1 MGRGSYLG
9 GSTVI
14 RPGMGWFSGE
24 TSQTR
29 ATSVRP
35 KKKARQKSKPAATA
49 PQLKNRPA
57 KKYDFSGY
65 LMSVVSAELRAQ
77 VIPLPKKP
85 EPRATVLAY
94 GDALTWARL
103 MPEYEALKQK
113 LAAKLSDQKKN
124 SIGGHPPAAHSGK
137 PESTPL
143 SGVSGIGTR
152 KTEAPREWQ
161 RLKVAVNA
169 EMSKLSIPQ
178 LRDALEY
185 VRGLRQSESNI
196 R

>member
-124 SIGGHPPAAHSGK
+124 SIGGHPPRSALREARVYAAERGIRNWHSQDGSSSRVAAV
-137 PESTPL
+137 EG
-143 SGVSGIGTR
+143 SG
-152 KTEAPREWQ
+152 EC
-161 RLKVAVNA
+161 
-169 EMSKLSIPQ
+169 
-178 LRDALEY
+178 
-185 VRGLRQSESNI
+185 
-196 R
+196 